1 MGTKPKK
8 VGAKAL
14 LTSQPEKIKL
24 FYEGIQLGQIVR
36 DAAEFAGLSESVI
49 YEWQARGKEEKA
61 KGQTT
66 IYTEFLESFNR
77 AKQQFIRNALY
88 QIHQASRHD
97 WRAAAHL
104 LKIRYPKD
112 YGDKQVVA
120 FENKDMFAAIQ
131 ELSDKID
138 ETE

>member
-14 LTSQPEKIKL
+14 LTSQPEKIKV
-24 FYEGIQLGQIVR
+24 FYEGIQLGQTVK
-36 DAAEFAGLSESVI
+36 DSAEYAGISESVI
-49 YEWQARGKEEKA
+49 YDWQSRGKREMEAGKN
-61 KGQTT
+61 TE
-66 IYTEFLESFNR
+66 YTQFVESFNR

-88 QIHQASRHD
+88 QMFQASKKD